1 MPNWINDIQGITT
14 VLDSAGDP
22 VQRRKAV
29 QVLGATVSDNGTH
42 TVIEVPAGPTGPTG
56 PSPFGWVNIS
66 VTPGGGSAAGGVYI
80 ASDFPTITSSITH
93 VAFSIL
99 ADGLVEIAGLPGAD
113 GQHLLIS
120 KDQNGPARRIGFLH
134 FSSLELT
141 SQNRIAIPGEAGTL
155 ILADRLEVLHLINT
169 APTASGGRFWVR
181 SNGSVGF
188 SNFAA
193 RASGDTIVHDGL
205 EWLPKTGGDFGR
217 LLRAPQVL
225 TGGTSISHPV
235 GTRLIKVR
243 GVGGGA
249 AGGGSAA
256 VAYTGGGC
264 GGSGTYGERTF
275 TATSLTSTYTIG
287 AGGTGVADA
296 EGNDGG
302 DSTFTHGG
310 DTVTLPGGFNSSS
323 RITAAA
329 GSADTGLGGPGGG
342 AATNA
347 DVSVPGQAG
356 GSLIRDAADP
366 PTQRF
371 YDGPGGS
378 TPLGSGGR
386 TTPAA
391 PGTTG
396 TFTATSGT
404 GFGSG
409 GSGRCNGNST
419 TAAAGG
425 DGMPGVWIVE
435 EYS

>member
-1 MPNWINDIQGITT
+1 MPRWIEDIQGIRTI
-14 VLDSAGDP
+14 LDENGDP
-22 VQRRKAV
+22 VQRRAAF

-56 PSPFGWVNIS
+56 PSPFGWVLIS
-66 VTPGGGSAAGGVYI
+66 VTPGGGSAEGGVYI
-80 ASDFPTITSSITH
+80 ASDFPTITSSTTH

-99 ADGLVEIAGLPGAD
+99 ADGLVEIAGLPGSD

-120 KDQNGPARRIGFLH
+120 KEQNGTTRRIGFPH

-225 TGGTSISHPV
+225 TGGTSITHPA

-243 GVGGGA
+243 GVGGGG
-249 AGGGSAA
+249 AGGGRSAA
-256 VAYTGGGC
+256 AGSGGSP

-275 TATSLTSTYTIG
+275 TANSPTSTYTIG
-287 AGGTGVADA
+287 AGGAGSSGAA
-296 EGNDGG
+296 GG
-302 DSTFTHGG
+302 AGGASTFTHGA
-310 DTVTLPGGFNSSS
+310 TTLTLPGGLGGGFLAGGTSV
-323 RITAAA
+323 AAA
-329 GSADTGLGGPGGG
+329 DESGAAAD
-342 AATNA
+342 ATNA
-347 DVSVPGQAG
+347 DFSIAGQSG
-356 GSLIRDAADP
+356 GRLVRLTSGS
-366 PTQRF
+366 TQAF
-371 YDGPGGS
+371 HNGPGGS
-378 TPLGSGGR
+378 NPLGQGAFPEFAFSNGASGTGYGSGG
-386 TTPAA
+386 
-391 PGTTG
+391 
-396 TFTATSGT
+396 
-404 GFGSG
+404 
-409 GSGRCNGNST
+409 
-419 TAAAGG
+419 GG
-425 DGMPGVWIVE
+425 DIADNQTNASVGTAGQPGVWIVE